1 MELNQLWEI
10 TSYNDYFNNWRSTV
24 GQFSKLT
31 SYQKSLGYATPE
43 EFFNAQMITAQQ
55 MANEKIGNMIDNPNW
70 FNSRD
75 LPAITQE
82 NLKRFTYRAMDYL
95 PVNDYVVV
103 EDDRVNISISNGS
116 RTDSTVKTPKLTID
130 GLLGDFAWRAWRAT
144 GLEHLYST
152 YLAKKNETPLLD
164 PKQFY
169 DKQEIDAF
177 LLEIDNTIQ
186 EEHSFAEIETT
197 KNRDLIV
204 KIETELTSE
213 INQKQ
218 NIADQIL
225 YQQATDDEGQPVG
238 PIEKLGQFDEIL
250 EISRYPANAVVTT
263 PEGKKRAILN
273 HNILGEVKDAMVV
286 QSTSDSDLVNAIGR
300 VWGYG
305 VENDVMQA
313 KTDIAKNTTDITNN
327 KSNIGDITQLT
338 TDQKDN
344 LTNAINS
351 TNDKFDLL
359 KNNLYKDVTD
369 FFKTKG
375 SLLDINKKYLIV
387 AFGIINNK
395 ELYFWNFVKPN
406 YQEVSPGVKTSQD
419 IFLSSETNVSST
431 QAGVISIKTSWVS
444 ISFPIDGAIAREGI
458 ISLRGN
464 NCTFDVTK
472 SQMTD
477 SKNLSGQISEFSV
490 YEYNGQGIPLPITF
504 DKPISNQKINFTI
517 PYWEKQH
524 ELELAEEESKRLKRE
539 NAKLS
544 DIKPLED
551 QISEIKP
558 IVDGFLYSKKM
569 SIEWK
574 H

>member
-1 MELNQLWEI
+1 LL
-10 TSYNDYFNNWRSTV
+10 
-24 GQFSKLT
+24 KL
-31 SYQKSLGYATPE
+31 K
-43 EFFNAQMITAQQ
+43 QQ
-55 MANEKIGNMIDNPNW
+55 
-70 FNSRD
+70 
-75 LPAITQE
+75 
-82 NLKRFTYRAMDYL
+82 
-95 PVNDYVVV
+95 
-103 EDDRVNISISNGS
+103 
-116 RTDSTVKTPKLTID
+116 
-130 GLLGDFAWRAWRAT
+130 
-144 GLEHLYST
+144 
-152 YLAKKNETPLLD
+152 
-164 PKQFY
+164 
-169 DKQEIDAF
+169 
-177 LLEIDNTIQ
+177 
-186 EEHSFAEIETT
+186 

-204 KIETELTSE
+204 KIETELTSK

-225 YQQATDDEGQPVG
+225 YQQATDDGQPVG

-286 QSTSDSDLVNAIGR
+286 QSTSESDLVNAIGR

-305 VENDVMQA
+305 LENDVTQA
-313 KTDIAKNTTDITNN
+313 KNDIDNNTTNIANN
-327 KSNIGDITQLT
+327 KNNIGDITQLT

-369 FFKTKG
+369 FFKTSG

-387 AFGIINNK
+387 AFETINNK

-406 YQEVSPGVKTSQD
+406 YQEPGSGIKSSQD
-419 IFLSSETNVSST
+419 IYLSSETNVSST
-431 QAGVISIKTSWVS
+431 QAGIVSIGTSWVK
-444 ISFPIDGAIAREGI
+444 ISFPLDGPLSREGS
-458 ISLRGN
+458 ISLGGN
-464 NCTFDVTK
+464 NCTFDVAK
-472 SQMTD
+472 SQMTN
-477 SKNLSGQISEFSV
+477 SQNLSGQISEFSV

-524 ELELAEEESKRLKRE
+524 ELELAEEEAKRLNKKT
-539 NAKLS
+539 AKLS

-558 IVDGFLYSKKM
+558 IVEEILYSKKM
-569 SIEWK
+569 NIEWK